1 MYDEIYMCVKLV
13 YCLTLRITIFEKFL
27 LDDILIVD
35 FVNKTSR
42 D

>member
-1 MYDEIYMCVKLV
+1 MYDKIYMCVVLV

-27 LDDILIVD
+27 LDDLLIVN